1 MGTKTR
7 IAVLAGGISGEHQ
20 VSLMSARNVVVGLE
34 REKYE
39 VIIIGIDR
47 QGRWRLFEDADW
59 LNDPDDPAGV
69 RLAGGGRDVAL
80 LPGHNR
86 LYLPGQGWGPEVD
99 VVFPVLHGP
108 GGEDGTV
115 QALCELSGIPCVG
128 AGVLGSAAGMNK
140 VVTKRLC
147 MQEGLNTGSFI
158 EITRTMRGSSD
169 ASWKSVSGRLEPPLF
184 VKPVSLGSSVGIS
197 MARNSEEYASAIDEG
212 FRHDISVIVEEYV
225 DGREIE
231 CAVIGNEDPE
241 AAPPGEIIPK
251 GHDYYSYES
260 KYLDPDGAE
269 LRVPADIPEET
280 AGRVME
286 LSCRAFRAVRCRG
299 MARVD
304 FFLRNSDSEL
314 LINEINTIPGFTAI
328 SMFPRMWANAGM
340 SLPQL
345 LDRLVSLAME

>member
-1 MGTKTR
+1 LGNKTG
-7 IAVLAGGISGEHQ
+7 IAVLAGGISGEHR
-20 VSLMSARNVVVGLE
+20 VSLMSARNVAGGLE

-47 QGRWRLFEDADW
+47 QGRWRLFEDVDW

-69 RLAGGGRDVAL
+69 CLAGGGRDVAL
-80 LPGHNR
+80 LPGHKR
-86 LYLPGQGWGPEVD
+86 LYLPGQGWGPQVD
-99 VVFPVLHGP
+99 VIFPVLHGP

-140 VVTKRLC
+140 IVAKRLF
-147 MQEGLNTGSFI
+147 MQEGLKTSSFI
-158 EITRTMRGSSD
+158 EITKSKLDTAD
-169 ASWKSVSGRLEPPLF
+169 ASWESVTKQLANPVF

-197 MARNSEEYASAIDEG
+197 MARNSEEYASAIEEA
-212 FRHDISVIVEEYV
+212 FRHDSSVLVEEYV

-241 AAPPGEIIPK
+241 AATPGEIIPK
-251 GHDYYSYES
+251 GHEFYSYES

-286 LSCRAFRAVRCRG
+286 LSCRAFKAVRCRG

-328 SMFPRMWANAGM
+328 SMFPRMWAHAGM